1 MVYTSIVFSKKIE
14 KNKIFFTL
22 ISDSDNMSE
31 KVQRAVRFEKWMVVE
46 IEAIAKEKGLT
57 FSDMVNKFLR
67 QELEYRGYT
76 EGKYDAKTYGIGR
89 EATGGSKME
98 APEKKAE

>member
-1 MVYTSIVFSKKIE
+1 MG
-14 KNKIFFTL
+14 
-22 ISDSDNMSE
+22 E
-31 KVQRAVRFEKWMVVE
+31 KVQKAVRFEKWMVVE

-76 EGKYDAKTYGIGR
+76 EGKYDADTYGIGR
-89 EATGGSKME
+89 EATKGS
-98 APEKKAE
+98 EKEPADKRGVG